1 VRFTLHQNRQS
12 YILPANTLLFRA
24 EGRQVAIVKN
34 RQVIELR
41 NVTVGTDFGS
51 TVQID
56 SGLDGSEDV
65 VLNPPDSLLQGQRVQ
80 VIAAKKS

>member
-1 VRFTLHQNRQS
+1 
-12 YILPANTLLFRA
+12 LPANTLLFRA